1 MDRDLERKH
10 CEQVSDDQ
18 GFTLVE
24 LLVVLSILTILMSL
38 GAFALVSYWRAQA
51 LTSASE
57 QVITDIRDVQVRA
70 QAEVR
75 PYRLVF
81 DLPNDSYQVERLG
94 TETDPNAWDPVE
106 TRLFD
111 SRMIDFTSS
120 SFSAFTGCFD
130 GHLDDE
136 LYFCARG
143 VSSGG
148 TLVIHSV
155 ALDQDRVITV
165 TGLTASAEV
174 N

>member
-1 MDRDLERKH
+1 MDRDLERRH
-10 CEQVSDDQ
+10 CKRVSDDR

-24 LLVVLSILTILMSL
+24 LLVVLSIMTILISL
-38 GAFALVSYWRAQA
+38 GAFALLSYWRAQA

-57 QVITDIRDVQVRA
+57 QVITDIRDVQVRS

-81 DLPNDSYQVERLG
+81 DLPKESYAVERLQADL
-94 TETDPNAWDPVE
+94 TTWELVE

-111 SRMIDFTSS
+111 ARMIDFSSS

-130 GHLDDE
+130 GHPDDE

-148 TLVIHSV
+148 SLVIHSM